1 MVQPREREVV
11 FQNGSVVE
19 VEVVAD
25 PETRAQG
32 LMYRPS
38 LSPDR
43 GMLFLFPAKAKHEFW
58 MKNTI
63 ISLDIL
69 WLDETRTVVHV
80 EADVP
85 PCQADPCPSY
95 APDGEALHVLELAAG
110 QVAARAIRIGDVL
123 EYWGG
128 IENIV
133 AR

>member
-1 MVQPREREVV
+1 MVQTRERAVV
-11 FQNGSVVE
+11 FRNGSAVE

-25 PETRAQG
+25 SETRAQG
-32 LMYRPS
+32 LMYRAS

-43 GMLFLFPAKAKHEFW
+43 GMLFLFPATASHAFW

-69 WLDETRTVVHV
+69 WIDETRTVVHV

-95 APDGEALHVLELAAG
+95 APDDEALHVLELAAG
-110 QVAARAIRIGDVL
+110 QVVARGIRIGDVL
-123 EYWGG
+123 EYRGG

-133 AR
+133 VR